1 MAPVEIGAMVEDLV
15 ELYAPAAEEA
25 GLDLAW
31 RNEASAPVHV
41 RANRQLLGQAIA
53 NLIENAIKYAA
64 PTGATPPTGT
74 RSIVSVLL
82 ARAGGEA
89 QVAVGDRGPGIAE
102 EDRDR
107 AVRRF
112 VRLEA
117 SRTKPGTG
125 LGLSLVAA
133 VARLHNGALRLED
146 NRPGLRAVLSLP
158 MMAAVAESAAG
169 DETRQPKDA

>member
-1 MAPVEIGAMVEDLV
+1 DGQT
-15 ELYAPAAEEA
+15 AA
-25 GLDLAW
+25 GT
-31 RNEASAPVHV
+31 ASTVF
-41 RANRQLLGQAIA
+41 
-53 NLIENAIKYAA
+53 
-64 PTGATPPTGT
+64 
-74 RSIVSVLL
+74 VSL
-82 ARAGGEA
+82 ARADREVEIA
-89 QVAVGDRGPGIAE
+89 VADRGPGIAK

-133 VARLHNGALRLED
+133 VARLHDGGFRLED

-158 MMAAVAESAAG
+158 MMDTQAAADDAG
-169 DETRQPKDA
+169 DGLRQEKDAREWRNAQA